1 MSAISVF
8 QPLPTF
14 SDIDGQPLE
23 DGYVWVGVTGLEPQA
38 NQQTAY
44 WDAAL
49 TQVVTQPVRTRG
61 GYPLNGTAIGR
72 LYTAAPY
79 SIKVQNKN
87 SSTLMLDLTG
97 SAGSGV
103 GSISFGT
110 TGLTPAAAT
119 DGDVVVAGTLAVAN
133 GGTGV
138 TTATGTGSVV
148 RATGPTMTLTNATG
162 LPLTTGVTGTL
173 PAANGG
179 TGLTAPGTTGNV
191 LTSDGTGWVSSPV
204 VAVPTLTE
212 VTGTT
217 QAAVVNRHYFLTNAA
232 ATTVTLPGS
241 PAAGDIV
248 WITPAN
254 GRVDNVV
261 GRNGRNIMS
270 LAEDMTIDN
279 ASLTLQLRYVN
290 VTVGWRLL

>member
-1 MSAISVF
+1 MSAVNVNALYPIF
-8 QPLPTF
+8 T
-14 SDIDGQPLE
+14 DIDGQPLE
-23 DGYVWVGVTGLEPQA
+23 DGYVWIGVTGLEPQA
-38 NQQTAY
+38 NPQTAY

-49 TQVVTQPVRTRG
+49 SQVVTQPVRTRG
-61 GYPLNGTAIGR
+61 GYPLNGAAIGR
-72 LYTAAPY
+72 LFTAAPY
-79 SIKVQNKN
+79 SIKVQNKRTSTIATDLSA
-87 SSTLMLDLTG
+87 SS
-97 SAGSGV
+97 GSGV
-103 GSISFGT
+103 GSISFGS
-110 TGLTPAAAT
+110 TGLTPAVAT

-138 TTATGTGSVV
+138 TAAGTAGNLLTSNGTDWVSSPL
-148 RATGPTMTLTNATG
+148 AT
-162 LPLTTGVTGTL
+162 V
-173 PAANGG
+173 PAAQGG

-204 VAVPTLTE
+204 VAVPALTE

-217 QAAVVNRHYFLTNAA
+217 QAAVANRHYFLTNAA
-232 ATTVTLPGS
+232 ATTVMLPGS

-261 GRNGRNIMS
+261 GRNGLNIMS